1 MSDDDREMMDE
12 QAMSW
17 ERLNAYVD
25 GELAPA
31 DAAAV
36 ASAVAHD
43 AGLAARVATLARL
56 RAVVTVLPSQPAPP
70 PSLPL
75 RARQRKGIPRGAALA
90 ASLVLAAVLVA
101 GAYPFIPWTAAPPD
115 GLSLAVQAQR
125 QWLAS
130 DSPATRLP
138 IALTAGGDGLPDLGA
153 ASLRLAYLS
162 LDPANTGG
170 GGMLAGYIGPQ
181 GCRLGFWIGPQLAS
195 ATPQPVR
202 ADRDGLKISTWAF
215 DGKRYALLSRG
226 MDSRRLDEVAE
237 IVAGMPQPQNR
248 PTDAQI
254 ARLRSLHAIGEP
266 CSA

>member
-1 MSDDDREMMDE
+1 MTDK

-17 ERLNAYVD
+17 EQLNAYVD

-56 RAVVTVLPSQPAPP
+56 RAVVAVLPSQPAPP
-70 PSLPL
+70 LSLPL
-75 RARQRKGIPRGAALA
+75 QARRRQGNPRWAALA
-90 ASLVLAAVLVA
+90 ASLVLAVLPVA
-101 GAYPFIPWTAAPPD
+101 GAYRFSRTAASPD

-138 IALTAGGDGLPDLGA
+138 ITLTAGGDGLPDLDA

-170 GGMLAGYIGPQ
+170 GGVLAGYIGPQ
-181 GCRLGFWIGPQLAS
+181 GCRLGLWIGPQQAT

-202 ADRDGLKISTWAF
+202 ADRDGLKISTWAL
-215 DGKRYALLSRG
+215 DGKSYALLSRG

>member
-1 MSDDDREMMDE
+1 MSDDDSEMMDE

-36 ASAVAHD
+36 AAAVAHD
-43 AGLAARVATLARL
+43 AGLAARIATLARL
-56 RAVVTVLPSQPAPP
+56 RAVVTVLPTQPAPP
-70 PSLPL
+70 LSLPL
-75 RARQRKGIPRGAALA
+75 RARRPKGNPKWAALA
-90 ASLVLAAVLVA
+90 AGFVLAALLVA
-101 GAYPFIPWTAAPPD
+101 GASRFIPGTGVPSD
-115 GLSLAVQAQR
+115 GLALAVQAQR

-130 DSPATRLP
+130 DNPATRLP

-170 GGMLAGYIGPQ
+170 GGVLAGYIGPQ
-181 GCRLGFWIGPQLAS
+181 GCRLGLWIGPQQAS
-195 ATPQPVR
+195 ASAQPIR
-202 ADRDGLKISTWAF
+202 SDRDGLKISTWALG
-215 DGKRYALLSRG
+215 GKSYALLSRG